1 MIILNGQ
8 RIENEMSNSNQS
20 SISGS
25 IYMEASDVF
34 QFIQTANGSM
44 LKFKNNLTI
53 DANRASIKLDLN
65 GSSTNNN
72 GKISSVLTAPTAQT
86 LNF

>member
-34 QFIQTANGSM
+34 QFIQTANGSV
-44 LKFKNNLTI
+44 LKFKKNLTI
-53 DANRASIKLDLN
+53 DANGASIKLDLN